1 MQQDDIVG
9 LLSTNAP
16 PQVHVCD
23 TRLTAH
29 VTSTRSTRY
38 LAVFGFRITKSQSL
52 ERCPLYRRLREAV
65 CKEGQTRRSI
75 KLWGFCK
82 KPSSLIYV
90 RRSRLSQVLRSR
102 LSQVR
107 GSLLSHISGSRLSH
121 VRRSRLSQVLGP
133 SVGLACLMSVGLA
146 CLNDSQVRRS
156 RLSDVRG
163 PRLSH
168 VSGSWLSCHG
178 RAGFSIRAGLSVR
191 SGRPHKLL
199 CFLCWVGYLSGP

>member
-1 MQQDDIVG
+1 MG

-90 RRSRLSQVLRSR
+90 RRSRLSQVL
-102 LSQVR
+102 
-107 GSLLSHISGSRLSH
+107 
-121 VRRSRLSQVLGP
+121 GP
-133 SVGLACLMSVGLA
+133 SMGLACLMSVGLA